1 MDIVAKHVKPT
12 KFGVRIACLDEQM
25 YKEKLWNHKPLTDFC
40 RVGKGIATKLEK
52 NHMYTMGDIA
62 RCSINN
68 EEKLFNE
75 LFYSSDEINVADIY
89 ITCCAV
95 LLVLFVVFYYK
106 DEELESIFQRK
117 DSKQ

>member
-1 MDIVAKHVKPT
+1 MHSVIYISGRTKWYYQLVRPLNEVKEY
-12 KFGVRIACLDEQM
+12 D
-25 YKEKLWNHKPLTDFC
+25 
-40 RVGKGIATKLEK
+40 GID
-52 NHMYTMGDIA
+52 Y
-62 RCSINN
+62 N

-117 DSKQ
+117 DSKL